1 MKIYSDGKNR
11 VIKGNFPKRFKLLNA
26 GVEVPFLRTAA
37 DTIRLSGEL
46 PVGALDVDEIV
57 AKKVAQPAK
66 LDATSLA
73 IINKSDFDRIDIL
86 NKKLAINQEQMNA
99 QLGALTE
106 HEATLANLE
115 TQNANAIEETN
126 ANIVEMA
133 KAVGKEIQAD
143 RESIKNA
150 SDSLSSSLRETGDIL
165 SSKIEAHEKAKNP
178 HNISKATIGLERV
191 DNTSDEDKP
200 VSKAVKKELEKK
212 ADKKDIDEVREEIK
226 ATEKKQERLVRA
238 IDGANLVGGVGGNE
252 LPTGG
257 KKGQVL
263 VKASNK
269 TGDYKWADDKVVK
282 KHNDLSGRDASDA
295 HPISAITGLQSALD
309 EKQPTIDDIDTIR
322 SNALAGKSASDT
334 IATYGNIVTH
344 NVSEF
349 ATSAQGAKAD
359 SAIQGVEV
367 NGTGITPDSN
377 HVVNIPPPAVFVD
390 WS

>member
-46 PVGALDVDEIV
+46 PVGALDVEEIF

-73 IINKSDFDRIDIL
+73 IINKADFDRIDIL

-106 HEATLANLE
+106 HEATLASLE

-150 SDSLSSSLRETGDIL
+150 SASLSSSLRETGDIL

-191 DNTSDEDKP
+191 DNTPDSEKP
-200 VSKAVKKELEKK
+200 VSKKTQEALDKK
-212 ADKKDIDEVREEIK
+212 ADKTEVIELAKKID
-226 ATEKKQERLVRA
+226 ATGKQQDKFVKTLDR
-238 IDGANLVGGVGGNE
+238 INWIGGVGGS
-252 LPTGG
+252 
-257 KKGQVL
+257 GQ
-263 VKASNK
+263 
-269 TGDYKWADDKVVK
+269 
-282 KHNDLSGRDASDA
+282 
-295 HPISAITGLQSALD
+295 
-309 EKQPTIDDIDTIR
+309 
-322 SNALAGKSASDT
+322 
-334 IATYGNIVTH
+334 
-344 NVSEF
+344 
-349 ATSAQGAKAD
+349 
-359 SAIQGVEV
+359 
-367 NGTGITPDSN
+367 GTGNETEVIWRTYL
-377 HVVNIPPPAVFVD
+377 
-390 WS
+390 